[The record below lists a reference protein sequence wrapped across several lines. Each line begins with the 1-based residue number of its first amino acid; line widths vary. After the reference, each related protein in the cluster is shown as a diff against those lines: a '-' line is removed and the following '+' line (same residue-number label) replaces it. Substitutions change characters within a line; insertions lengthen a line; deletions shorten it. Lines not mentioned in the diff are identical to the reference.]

1 MRMTIG
7 RKLLVLA
14 GVGVGIVVTVAG
26 VGRWSD
32 GRLTQASNDI
42 ASASAQLSAIQSA
55 DTAHDSLLAQVEL
68 ILRTAPDQIQAV
80 AIELD
85 SNATELVDNLGGSH
99 QTSTDANTVKLVE
112 AAQQDAQLAASTARA
127 VMTAAEKDQAAA
139 QKLFAAHL
147 ATFDSLNSR
156 IDQLTKLSEDHIA
169 ATQKDA
175 ENTQRTASILLLLA
189 GLVAV
194 VLLVLIAIWV
204 TRSITG
210 PVRQALAAL
219 DKVADGDLTARL
231 NVSSTDEVA
240 DMARSLN
247 KALDAIGGVV
257 TTIAGSADQ
266 LAVASTQLSEV
277 NRQIAITA
285 EETSTQAGIVASAA
299 EQISQSVRNV
309 ATSTDEMGSSIG
321 EIARNSHQAA
331 VVAEN
336 AVTVADSANS
346 TVEKLGTSSTA
357 IGEIVDLIS
366 GIAEQ
371 TNLLALNATIE
382 AARAGEAGRGF
393 AVVAAEV
400 KELAQETARA
410 TREISQRIGEIQLD
424 TNQAVSAIGDIRLV
438 IGQINDF
445 QTTIAASVEQQS
457 SVTNGITQGVGQA
470 ATGSDEIAANIASV
484 AQAAETTAVS
494 VTETERSVT
503 EIARM
508 SDDLRQLVGQF
519 RY

>member
-7 RKLLVLA
+7 RKVLA
-14 GVGVGIVVTVAG
+14 LSAMGVGIVIAVSAVAT
-26 VGRWSD
+26 WSNSQ
-32 GRLTQASNDI
+32 LNQAAQDI
-42 ASASAQLSAIQSA
+42 ATASAQLSAHQDA
-55 DTAHDSLLAQVEL
+55 DTAHDSLLAQVQLVIRAE
-68 ILRTAPDQIQAV
+68 PGEMGAV
-80 AIELD
+80 VEEID
-85 SNATELVDNLGGSH
+85 INSTELVDAL
-99 QTSTDANTVKLVE
+99 NTRESAGNTRSAKLLE
-112 AAQQDAQLAASTARA
+112 SARPLAAQAVLTAKA
-127 VMTAAEKDQAAA
+127 VGDAA
-139 QKLFAAHL
+139 QKDPAEAEKLFPAHL
-147 ATFDSLNSR
+147 ATFDALDQD
-156 IDQLTKLSEDHIA
+156 IDKLTKNSHADIVTAQKA
-169 ATQKDA
+169 AQDTR
-175 ENTQRTASILLLLA
+175 RTTSA
-189 GLVAV
+189 
-194 VLLVLIAIWV
+194 LVLIAALIAVIALISFALWT
-204 TRSITG
+204 TRSITK
-210 PVRQALAAL
+210 PVKQALETL
-219 DKVADGDLTARL
+219 VKVADGDLTARL
-231 NVSSTDEVA
+231 NVTSSDEVA

-247 KALDAIGGVV
+247 KALDSIREVV
-257 TTIAGSADQ
+257 GTIAGSADQ
-266 LAVASTQLSEV
+266 LAAASSQLGDV
-277 NRQIAITA
+277 NRQIAVTA

-336 AVTVADSANS
+336 AVAVAETANT

-357 IGEIVDLIS
+357 IGEIVELIS

-410 TREISQRIGEIQLD
+410 TREISQRIGEIQID
-424 TNQAVSAIGDIRLV
+424 TKEAVSAIGDISSV
-438 IGQINDF
+438 IGQINEF

-457 SVTNGITQGVGQA
+457 SVTNSITQGVGQA

-484 AQAAETTAVS
+484 ASAAQTTAVS
-494 VTETERSVT
+494 VTETERSVA
-503 EIARM
+503 EIARKA
-508 SDDLRQLVGQF
+508 DDLRQLVGQF

>member
-7 RKLLVLA
+7 RKLLVLSVMGA
-14 GVGVGIVVTVAG
+14 GIVISVSAVAS
-26 VGRWSD
+26 WS
-32 GRLTQASNDI
+32 GSRLTGESQHIRDAG
-42 ASASAQLSAIQSA
+42 AQLSAEQEA
-55 DTAHDSLLAQVEL
+55 DTAHDSLLANVQLV
-68 ILRTAPDQIQAV
+68 LRAKPADV
-80 AIELD
+80 AD
-85 SNATELVDNLGGSH
+85 VGQGVTEDAAALVDALSSKEI
-99 QTSTDANTVKLVE
+99 QSTDADTQKLID
-112 AAQQDAQLAASTARA
+112 AALADAQTAASTARA
-127 VMTAAEKDQAAA
+127 VLTAAQTDQAAA
-139 QKLFAAHL
+139 EKLFPAHL
-147 ATFDSLNSR
+147 DTFDSLNQK
-156 IDQLTKLSEDHIA
+156 IDQLTKLSQDNIA
-169 ATQKDA
+169 SVEAEAQATQR
-175 ENTQRTASILLLLA
+175 QASVMLVVA
-189 GLVAV
+189 CLVALF
-194 VLLVLIAIWV
+194 LLIVAALWT
-204 TRSITG
+204 TRSITK
-210 PVRQALAAL
+210 PIKQALDVL
-219 DKVADGDLTARL
+219 DKVADGDLTTRL
-231 NVSSTDEVA
+231 NVTSTDEVA
-240 DMARSLN
+240 DMAKSLN
-247 KALDAIGGVV
+247 KALDAVRTVV
-257 TTIAGSADQ
+257 ETIAGSAEQ
-266 LAVASTQLSEV
+266 LAVASGQLSEV

-285 EETSTQAGIVASAA
+285 EETSTQAGIVATAA
-299 EQISQSVRNV
+299 EQISQSVRSV

-321 EIARNSHQAA
+321 EIARSSHQAA

-336 AVTVADSANS
+336 AVTVAESANT
-346 TVEKLGTSSTA
+346 TVEKLGTSSSA

-382 AARAGEAGRGF
+382 AARAGESGRGF

-410 TREISQRIGEIQLD
+410 TREISTRIGEIQLD
-424 TNQAVSAIGDIRLV
+424 TDQAVSAIGDIRSV

-457 SVTNGITQGVGQA
+457 AVTSSITAGVGQA
-470 ATGSDEIAANIASV
+470 ATGSGEIAGNIASV